1 MADKQNNDQ
10 KPDPSNQQGP
20 GSYMPRFGPLILIL
34 LLFTLPWIASLFG
47 GFGGTEVV
55 PYSFFIRQLNNNNV
69 TSVEIQGEQITG
81 VLDQETSFTANG
93 QSTTVRQF
101 RTYIPETVNHEYLQQ
116 LNDQDVQVVTRPTQD
131 TNFFTVLLNFL
142 PFLILIFI
150 FYRFWKS
157 MRQQGGGGGM
167 QGMFNI
173 GKNKAKQYGKGESE
187 TTFDDVAGAESAK
200 LEVKEI
206 VEFLKEP
213 KRFLKMGAK
222 TPHGV
227 LLVGPPGSGKTLL
240 ARAIAGEAG
249 VPFFSIS
256 GSDFVEMFVG
266 VGAKRVRSLFED
278 AKKNAPSII
287 FIDEL
292 DSIGRRRGTGLG
304 GGHDEREQTLN
315 QLLSEMDGFEQNES
329 TIVFAAT
336 NRPDV
341 LDPALLRPGRFDRR
355 VTVPAPAVKDRE
367 KILQIHARQKPMDE
381 SVDMERVA
389 KSTSG
394 FSGADL
400 ENLLNEAALLAA
412 RKKKETIDQQDITE
426 ARDKI
431 MLGLERTGVVMDD
444 EERKTVA
451 YHEAGHAVVAATVPN
466 AEPVHKVTIVPRE
479 RAMGVTEQL
488 PEGDRYLYR
497 KDYVLDRIAVMMG
510 GRAAEKLKIGPV
522 TSGAEND
529 LKQAQKL
536 VRKMVLDWG
545 MSESFENVAFGSESQ
560 DVFLGQEL
568 AQKRE
573 YSDETARQVDQDT
586 HHLMQ
591 EAFDRAYSVLEEN
604 EEALDRLAQRLLEQE
619 ELTAEEV
626 RDIVGRNGE
635 ETSKEQETE
644 EEDDEASGE

>member
-1 MADKQNNDQ
+1 
-10 KPDPSNQQGP
+10 
-20 GSYMPRFGPLILIL
+20 
-34 LLFTLPWIASLFG
+34 
-47 GFGGTEVV
+47 
-55 PYSFFIRQLNNNNV
+55 
-69 TSVEIQGEQITG
+69 
-81 VLDQETSFTANG
+81 
-93 QSTTVRQF
+93 
-101 RTYIPETVNHEYLQQ
+101 
-116 LNDQDVQVVTRPTQD
+116 
-131 TNFFTVLLNFL
+131 
-142 PFLILIFI
+142 
-150 FYRFWKS
+150 
-157 MRQQGGGGGM
+157 
-167 QGMFNI
+167 
-173 GKNKAKQYGKGESE
+173 
-187 TTFDDVAGAESAK
+187 
-200 LEVKEI
+200 
-206 VEFLKEP
+206 
-213 KRFLKMGAK
+213 
-222 TPHGV
+222 
-227 LLVGPPGSGKTLL
+227 
-240 ARAIAGEAG
+240 
-249 VPFFSIS
+249 
-256 GSDFVEMFVG
+256 
-266 VGAKRVRSLFED
+266 
-278 AKKNAPSII
+278 
-287 FIDEL
+287 
-292 DSIGRRRGTGLG
+292 
-304 GGHDEREQTLN
+304 
-315 QLLSEMDGFEQNES
+315 
-329 TIVFAAT
+329 
-336 NRPDV
+336 
-341 LDPALLRPGRFDRR
+341 
-355 VTVPAPAVKDRE
+355 
-367 KILQIHARQKPMDE
+367 
-381 SVDMERVA
+381 
-389 KSTSG
+389 
-394 FSGADL
+394 
-400 ENLLNEAALLAA
+400 
-412 RKKKETIDQQDITE
+412 
-426 ARDKI
+426 

>member
-1 MADKQNNDQ
+1 MGDKQNNQ
-10 KPDPSNQQGP
+10 PNKQEPGGQGP
-20 GSYMPRFGPLILIL
+20 RFSQYSPLLLIL
-34 LLFTLPWIASLFG
+34 LLFALPWFATLFG
-47 GFGGTEVV
+47 GMGRSEVV
-55 PYSFFIRQLNNNNV
+55 PYSFFLEQLSGNNV
-69 TSVEIQGEQITG
+69 STVEIRGEQITG
-81 VLDQETSFTANG
+81 VLNQETSYSTDGSSTAV
-93 QSTTVRQF
+93 QQF
-101 RTYIPETVNHEYLQQ
+101 RTYIPESVDDDYLRN
-116 LNDQDVQVVTRPTQD
+116 LNDQGVQVVTRPSQD
-131 TNFFTVLLNFL
+131 TNFLTVLLNFL

-150 FYRFWKS
+150 FYRFWKG
-157 MRQQGGGGGM
+157 MRQQGGGGM

-173 GKNKAKQYGKGESE
+173 GKNKAKQFQKGDSD
-187 TTFDDVAGAESAK
+187 TTFDDVAGADSAK
-200 LEVKEI
+200 VEVQEI
-206 VEFLKEP
+206 VDFLKDP

-240 ARAIAGEAG
+240 ARAIAGEAD

-292 DSIGRRRGTGLG
+292 DSIGRRRGAGLG

-329 TIVFAAT
+329 TMVFAAT

-367 KILQIHARQKPMDE
+367 QILKIHARKKPLGDD
-381 SVDMERVA
+381 VDLDRVA

-394 FSGADL
+394 FTGADL

-412 RKKKETIDQQDITE
+412 RKEKEVINQGDIAE

-431 MLGLERTGVVMDD
+431 ILGLERSGVVMDE

-497 KDYVLDRIAVMMG
+497 KDYILDRIAVMMG

-545 MSESFENVAFGSESQ
+545 MSESFQNVAFGSESQ

-573 YSDETARQVDQDT
+573 YSDETARRVDQDV
-586 HHLMQ
+586 HELMQ
-591 EAFDRAYSVLEEN
+591 EAFDRAYKTLEES
-604 EEALDRLAQRLLEQE
+604 ESALDRLAGRLLEQE
-619 ELTAEEV
+619 ELSAEEV
-626 RDIVGRNGE
+626 REIVGRNGKDDNTKE
-635 ETSKEQETE
+635 ETGES
-644 EEDDEASGE
+644 DDDDNNDD

>member
-1 MADKQNNDQ
+1 MAEQQNNDP
-10 KPDPSNQQGP
+10 KRDPSNQQGP
-20 GSYMPRFGPLILIL
+20 GPFMPRFGPLLLIL
-34 LLFTLPWIASLFG
+34 LLFTLPWMGSLFG
-47 GFGGTEVV
+47 GFGRADVV
-55 PYSFFIRQLNNNNV
+55 PYSFFIEQLNEDNV
-69 TSVEIQGEQITG
+69 SSVEITGEQING
-81 VLDQETSFTANG
+81 VLSEETSYTVDG
-93 QSTTVRQF
+93 RSTTVEQF
-101 RTYIPETVNHEYLQQ
+101 RTFIPESVDHEYLQR
-116 LNDQDVQVVTRPTQD
+116 LNDENVQVVTRPTSD
-131 TNFFTVLLNFL
+131 TNFFTILLNFL

-150 FYRFWKS
+150 FYRFWKG
-157 MRQQGGGGGM
+157 MRQQGGGGM
-167 QGMFNI
+167 QGMFSI

-200 LEVKEI
+200 TEVQEI

-292 DSIGRRRGTGLG
+292 DSIGRRRGAGLG

-355 VTVPAPAVKDRE
+355 VTVPAPALKDRE
-367 KILQIHARQKPMDE
+367 KILQIHARKKPMAED
-381 SVDMERVA
+381 VDLERVA

-412 RKKKETIDQQDITE
+412 RKHKETINDSDIAA

-431 MLGLERTGVVMDD
+431 ILGLERSGVVMDE

-510 GRAAEKLKIGPV
+510 GRAAEKFKIGPV

-545 MSESFENVAFGSESQ
+545 MSDSFQNVAFGSESQ

-573 YSDETARQVDQDT
+573 YSDETARRVDQDVQE
-586 HHLMQ
+586 LMQ
-591 EAFDRAYSVLEEN
+591 EAFDRAYKVLQEN
-604 EEALDRLAQRLLEQE
+604 EEGLDRLAERLLEQE

-626 RDIVGRNGE
+626 REIVGRNGE
-635 ETSKEQETE
+635 EKSKDSRKRSGKERQGEQK
-644 EEDDEASGE
+644 

>member
-1 MADKQNNDQ
+1 MADKQNNDPKQ
-10 KPDPSNQQGP
+10 DPSNKQGP

-47 GFGGTEVV
+47 GFGRSEVV
-55 PYSFFIRQLNNNNV
+55 PYSFFLRELNNNNV
-69 TSVEIQGEQITG
+69 ASVRIQGERING
-81 VLDQETSFTANG
+81 ILDQETSFTVDG
-93 QSTTVRQF
+93 QSTTVKQF
-101 RTYIPETVNHEYLQQ
+101 RTFIPETVDHSYLQQ

-131 TNFFTVLLNFL
+131 TNFLTVLLNFL

-200 LEVKEI
+200 LEVREI

-227 LLVGPPGSGKTLL
+227 LLVGPPGAGKTLL

-292 DSIGRRRGTGLG
+292 DSIGRRRGAGLG

-355 VTVPAPAVKDRE
+355 VTVPAPAIKDRE
-367 KILQIHARQKPMDE
+367 KILQIHARKKPMDE
-381 SVDMERVA
+381 NVDLERVA

-412 RKKKETIDQQDITE
+412 RKKKETIDQNDIAE

-431 MLGLERTGVVMDD
+431 ILGLERSGVVMDD

-497 KDYVLDRIAVMMG
+497 QDYVLDRIAVMMG

-573 YSDETARQVDQDT
+573 YSDETARKVDQDT
-586 HHLMQ
+586 HRLMQ
-591 EAFDRAYSVLEEN
+591 EIGRASCRERVCH
-604 EEALDRLAQRLLEQE
+604 R
-619 ELTAEEV
+619 V
-626 RDIVGRNGE
+626 
-635 ETSKEQETE
+635 
-644 EEDDEASGE
+644 

>member
-1 MADKQNNDQ
+1 MADKKTNRPERN
-10 KPDPSNQQGP
+10 PDNQDSP
-20 GSYMPRFGPLILIL
+20 GSFTPRFGPLFLIM
-34 LLFTLPWIASLFG
+34 LLFALPWIGGLFTG
-47 GFGGTEVV
+47 AGRAEVV
-55 PYSFFIRQLNNNNV
+55 PYSFFLDELESENV
-69 TSVEIQGEQITG
+69 STVEVQGEQITG
-81 VLDQETSFTANG
+81 ILEEESSYTSDDR
-93 QSTTVRQF
+93 STSVTEF
-101 RTYIPETVNHEYLQQ
+101 RTFIPESVGGEYLRR
-116 LNDQDVQVVTRPTQD
+116 LDDQDVQVITRPTQD
-131 TNFFTVLLNFL
+131 TNFLTLLLNFL

-150 FYRFWKS
+150 FSRLWRG
-157 MRQQGGGGGM
+157 MRQQGGEGGGM

-173 GKNKAKQYGKGESE
+173 GKNKAKRYAKSDSE
-187 TTFDDVAGAESAK
+187 TTFDDVAGAESTK
-200 LEVKEI
+200 REVREI

-213 KRFLKMGAK
+213 KKFLKMGAK

-287 FIDEL
+287 FIDEI
-292 DSIGRRRGTGLG
+292 DSIGRRRGAGLG

-315 QLLSEMDGFEQNES
+315 QLLSELDGFEQNES

-367 KILQIHARQKPMDE
+367 AILRIHARKKPLADT
-381 SVDMERVA
+381 VDLEQVA
-389 KSTSG
+389 KSTPG
-394 FSGADL
+394 FTGADL
-400 ENLLNEAALLAA
+400 QNLLNEAALLAA
-412 RKKKETIDQQDITE
+412 RQDKEQITQEDISG
-426 ARDKI
+426 ARDKLI
-431 MLGLERTGVVMDD
+431 LGLERSGVVM
-444 EERKTVA
+444 EEQERRTVA
-451 YHEAGHAVVAATVPN
+451 YHEAGHAVVAATVES

-497 KDYVLDRIAVMMG
+497 QDYLLDRIAVMMG
-510 GRAAEKLKIGPV
+510 GRAAEKLKIGSV

-545 MSESFENVAFGSESQ
+545 MSDSFQNIAFGSESQ
-560 DVFLGQEL
+560 DVFLGQEI

-573 YSDETARQVDQDT
+573 YSDETARRVDQDVQR
-586 HHLMQ
+586 LME
-591 EAFDRAYSVLEEN
+591 EAFNRAFSILEDKDSSLEK
-604 EEALDRLAQRLLEQE
+604 LANRLLEQE
-619 ELTAEEV
+619 EVSADEV
-626 RDIVGRNGE
+626 LEIVGSNG
-635 ETSKEQETE
+635 TKRGS
-644 EEDDEASGE
+644 DGRDEKRE